1 MTKPRLFAGILAIC
15 VVVLRPVPS
24 TQVLTPPSL
33 GALHFRTIGPAAMS
47 GRIVDIAVV
56 ESNTDTYYA
65 ASATGGLWK
74 TTDNGTTFAPLF
86 DHESVPSIGC
96 ITVSQSAPN
105 IVWVGTGEA
114 TNRQSS
120 GWGDGVYKSTDAGL
134 TWTNMGL
141 KDSEHVARILV
152 HPTNPDI
159 VYVAALGHLWGP
171 NKERGLFKS
180 IDGGRTWTPSL
191 QIDED
196 TGVTD
201 VAMDSVDPDILY
213 AAAYQR
219 RRRAY
224 GFNGGGPGSALY
236 KSIDAGEHWT
246 KLTRGL
252 PAGDY
257 GRIGI
262 SVYRKDPRI
271 VYASIEQGLRY
282 NASTAYEQRKAGIY
296 RSADKGE
303 SWTFMSDWNPR
314 PDYSSQIR
322 VDPNDDKRVY
332 VVEYSYSDDGGKTFV
347 HPRQSLHGDDRLVWI
362 DPHDSRHLL
371 KGDDGGL
378 GVSYDRGVKW
388 IYVTSLPV
396 SQWYHVAVDMRRPY
410 WVYGGLQDNG
420 CWRGPSATYY
430 SSGIGND
437 DWIRTCGGD
446 GFKSVADPDD
456 NTTFYSESQYL
467 GLVRNNSITNEERD
481 IRPDAKQGAIQA
493 RRNWTV
499 WGKPGAKEPEL
510 GNAIAPANWDGP
522 FILSS
527 HDSKTLYAGT
537 NRLWKSVN
545 RGDSWTPLG
554 EMTTGVDR
562 STLRI
567 MGQLPTERTL
577 ALDDGIPYYPTITE
591 IAESPL
597 KAGLLYA
604 GTDDGNLQVTRDDG
618 RHWANLTKRFPG
630 LPETMWVSGIEA
642 SRHEAGTVYVS
653 FDGHRSNDFANYL
666 YRSTDFGSSW
676 SSITAD
682 LPANRVI
689 HAVHEDPKNPNLIY
703 VGTEHGLYFSA
714 DAGQHWAAMAGN
726 LPHVPVNDFV
736 IHPRDNDLV
745 LATHG
750 RGVWILDDITALQ
763 QLTPPVMNETAHL
776 FPSRAAEEIRYFNP
790 RAHTGDMIFRGENP
804 PAGALIDYY
813 LAADPGSAGTS
824 LAILDAS
831 GNPVAAP
838 TATHTAGINRI
849 VWNLRYDALPAPP
862 PDEESGGRS
871 TPLPG
876 PFVMPGEYTIR
887 LTVSGK
893 TLEQKLR
900 VAEDPRIQMTPTER
914 QAWTDTLLDIA
925 EMYRGTA
932 ALVAELSKPE
942 APPELRRIAREL
954 QSRTVTLYRAV
965 GDSTGRP
972 TADQQSQAQF
982 YKTELESLRARAG
995 R

>member
-1 MTKPRLFAGILAIC
+1 
-15 VVVLRPVPS
+15 
-24 TQVLTPPSL
+24 
-33 GALHFRTIGPAAMS
+33 MS

-74 TTDNGTTFAPLF
+74 TTDNGTTFTPLF

-96 ITVSQSAPN
+96 VTISQSTPD

-120 GWGDGVYKSTDAGL
+120 GWGDGVYKSTDAGR

-141 KDSEHVARILV
+141 KDSEHIGRILV

-171 NKERGLFKS
+171 NKERGLYKS
-180 IDGGRTWTPSL
+180 TDGGKTWKPSL
-191 QIDED
+191 QVNED
-196 TGVTD
+196 TGVSD
-201 VAMDSVDPDILY
+201 VAMDSADPNTLY

-224 GFNGGGPGSALY
+224 GFDGGGPGSALY
-236 KSIDAGEHWT
+236 KSTDAGEHWT

-252 PAGDY
+252 PSGDD
-257 GRIGI
+257 GRIGV

-296 RSADKGE
+296 RSEDKGE
-303 SWTFMSDWNPR
+303 TWTFMSDWNPR

-322 VDPNDDKRVY
+322 VDPNDDQRIY
-332 VVEYSYSDDGGKTFV
+332 VVEYSYSDDGGKHFV
-347 HPRQSLHGDDRLVWI
+347 HPRQTLHGDDRLVWI

-396 SQWYHVAVDMRRPY
+396 SQWYHVAVDMRTPY

-430 SSGIGND
+430 SSGISND

-446 GFKSVADPDD
+446 GFKSLADPND

-467 GLVRNNSITNEERD
+467 GLVRNNSTTNEERD
-481 IRPDAKQGAIQA
+481 IRPDAAHGAIQA

-522 FILSS
+522 FILSP

-537 NRLWKSVN
+537 NRLWKSTD
-545 RGDSWTPLG
+545 RGDHWTPLG
-554 EMTTGVDR
+554 DMTTGVDR

-567 MGQLPTERTL
+567 MGQLPSETTL

-597 KAGLLYA
+597 KRGLLYV
-604 GTDDGNLQVTRDDG
+604 GTDDGNLQVSQDDG

-630 LPETMWVSGIEA
+630 LPETMWVSGVEA
-642 SRHEAGTVYVS
+642 SRHNAGTVYVS

-666 YRSTDFGSSW
+666 YRSSDFGNTW
-676 SSITAD
+676 SSITGD

-703 VGTEHGLYFSA
+703 VGTEHGLYLSSNG
-714 DAGQHWAAMAGN
+714 GQHWIAMTAN

-736 IHPRDNDLV
+736 IHPRDNDLI

-750 RGVWILDDITALQ
+750 RGVWILDDITSLQ
-763 QLTPPVMNETAHL
+763 ELTPQVLTEPAHL
-776 FPSRAAEEIRYFNP
+776 FAPRATAEIRYFNP
-790 RAHTGDMIFRGENP
+790 QAHTGDMIFRGTNP

-813 LAADPGSAGTS
+813 LQSDPGAD
-824 LAILDAS
+824 LAMTILDAA
-831 GNPVAAP
+831 GKTVA
-838 TATHTAGINRI
+838 TLKATHATGINRI
-849 VWNLRYDALPAPP
+849 VWNLRYESLPAPP
-862 PDEESGGRS
+862 PDEESQGRS
-871 TPLPG
+871 NPIPG
-876 PFVMPGEYTIR
+876 PFVMPGEYTVR
-887 LTVSGK
+887 LTAGGR
-893 TLEQKLR
+893 TLDQKLQ
-900 VAEDPRIQMTPTER
+900 VDEDPRIQVSAAER
-914 QAWTDTLLDIA
+914 QQWTNALMGIADT
-925 EMYRGTA
+925 YRGT
-932 ALVAELSKPE
+932 VAVVEELSKPD
-942 APPELRRIAREL
+942 APPESRRVAREL
-954 QSRTVTLYRAV
+954 QLRVVSLYRAL

-972 TADQQSQAQF
+972 TGDQQSQAQF
-982 YKTELESLRARAG
+982 YQTELESLRQRV
-995 R
+995 RR